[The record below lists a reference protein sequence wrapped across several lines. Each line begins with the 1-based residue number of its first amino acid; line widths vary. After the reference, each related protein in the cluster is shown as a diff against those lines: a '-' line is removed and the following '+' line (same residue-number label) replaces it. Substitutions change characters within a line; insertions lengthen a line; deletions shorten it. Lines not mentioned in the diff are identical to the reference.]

1 MEKNKKDIV
10 TFEGLMLDVML
21 LYIDG
26 VLQQYGLTDKQAL
39 DIVANVTKLHKKTL
53 IDLKQM
59 WVEDLSK
66 QMSGATDE
74 ILGALGHQSKR

>member
-26 VLQQYGLTDKQAL
+26 VLQQYGLTDEQAL

-66 QMSGATDE
+66 QMSGATD
-74 ILGALGHQSKR
+74 

>member
-1 MEKNKKDIV
+1 MERNKKNMF
-10 TFEGLMLDVML
+10 TFVMLDAIL
-21 LYIDG
+21 LYVDG
-26 VLQQYGLTDKQAL
+26 VLQQYGLTDEQAL

-59 WVEDLSK
+59 WDEDLSK

-74 ILGALGHQSKR
+74 ILGALGHSSKR

>member
-59 WVEDLSK
+59 WDENLSK

>member
-1 MEKNKKDIV
+1 MENNKKDIV

-59 WVEDLSK
+59 WDEDLSK

-74 ILGALGHQSKR
+74 ILGALEHQSQR